1 VTAPRTLALL
11 IALLCVACGE
21 SDRDIVP
28 PLGKAEGEPES
39 EAAPE
44 PTEGAAKHNHQPLR
58 GGRLVEIG
66 KHAAQVE
73 IVHDAAAGTLNAYV
87 MDGHASRAVRL
98 PAKSL
103 RVRIDV
109 AGEEFTF
116 DLKPVA
122 DALTGETA
130 GDTSRFE
137 VRAGRLERIRSFRG
151 VIVELNVFDRV
162 FRDIAF
168 TYAPE

>member
-1 VTAPRTLALL
+1 MPRTLALL
-11 IALLCVACGE
+11 TALLCATCG
-21 SDRDIVP
+21 DAGRDDAP
-28 PLGKAEGEPES
+28 Q
-39 EAAPE
+39 APE
-44 PTEGAAKHNHQPLR
+44 PAAAAAKHDHQPLR

-66 KHAAQVE
+66 EHVAQVE
-73 IVHDAAAGTLNAYV
+73 IVHDAEAGTLTAYV

-103 RVRIDV
+103 PVRIEA
-109 AGEEFTF
+109 AGEEFAL

-122 DALTGETA
+122 DALTGETV

-137 VRAGRLERIRSFRG
+137 IQADLLKRTRSFRG
-151 VIVELNVFDRV
+151 VIVELDVFDRV
-162 FRDIAF
+162 FRDVTF

>member
-1 VTAPRTLALL
+1 V
-11 IALLCVACGE
+11 LLCAACGAE
-21 SDRDIVP
+21 AVP
-28 PLGKAEGEPES
+28 PPGEHEPAE
-39 EAAPE
+39 EA
-44 PTEGAAKHNHQPLR
+44 GQHGHQPLR

-66 KHAAQVE
+66 AHVAQVE
-73 IVHDAAAGTLNAYV
+73 IVHDAAAGTLAAYV

-103 RVRIDV
+103 QVRIEV
-109 AGEEFTF
+109 GGEEFTF

-122 DALTGETA
+122 DALTGETV

-137 VRAGRLERIRSFRG
+137 IRADLLKRIRAFAG
-151 VIVELNVFDRV
+151 VIVELEVFDRV
-162 FRDIAF
+162 FRDVAF

>member
-1 VTAPRTLALL
+1 VDATRTLALL
-11 IALLCVACGE
+11 AALLCAACGD
-21 SDRDIVP
+21 SGRDIVP
-28 PLGKAEGEPES
+28 PLAESKPE
-39 EAAPE
+39 PE
-44 PTEGAAKHNHQPLR
+44 PTEEAAKHDHRPLR

-66 KHAAQVE
+66 QHVAQVE
-73 IVHDAAAGTLNAYV
+73 IVHDAAAGTLTAYV
-87 MDGHASRAVRL
+87 MDGHASHAVRL

-103 RVRIDV
+103 RVRIEV
-109 AGEEFTF
+109 AGQEFAF

-122 DALTGETA
+122 DALTGETV

-137 VRAGRLERIRSFRG
+137 VRADLLERIRSFRG

-162 FRDIAF
+162 FRDITF

>member
-1 VTAPRTLALL
+1 MDTPRTLSLL
-11 IALLCVACGE
+11 IALLCVACGD

-28 PLGKAEGEPES
+28 PLGKAKGEPAS
-39 EAAPE
+39 EPE
-44 PTEGAAKHNHQPLR
+44 PAEDTSKHNHQPLR

-66 KHAAQVE
+66 KHVAQVE

-98 PAKSL
+98 PAKAL
-103 RVRIDV
+103 RVRIEV

-137 VRAGRLERIRSFRG
+137 VRADLLGRIRDFRG

-168 TYAPE
+168 TYASE

>member
-1 VTAPRTLALL
+1 MDVSRAPFLLAALL
-11 IALLCVACGE
+11 LAACGDAGPVE
-21 SDRDIVP
+21 PLVP
-28 PLGKAEGEPES
+28 K
-39 EAAPE
+39 PE
-44 PTEGAAKHNHQPLR
+44 PAAARHQHQPQR

-66 KHAAQVE
+66 AHVAQVE
-73 IVHDAAAGTLNAYV
+73 IVHDREAGTLAAYI

-103 RVRIDV
+103 RVRIEFG
-109 AGEEFTF
+109 GEEFTF

-122 DALTGETA
+122 DALTGETV

-137 VRAGRLERIRSFRG
+137 IRAGLLERIRGFTG
-151 VIVELNVFDRV
+151 VLVELSVFDRV
-162 FRDIAF
+162 FRDVSF

>member
-1 VTAPRTLALL
+1 MRQLALS
-11 IALLCVACGE
+11 IALLCAACGE
-21 SDRDIVP
+21 HDTVP
-28 PLGKAEGEPES
+28 PLTEAEDT
-39 EAAPE
+39 AR
-44 PTEGAAKHNHQPLR
+44 HDHQPLR

-66 KHAAQVE
+66 EHVAQVE

-87 MDGHASRAVRL
+87 MDGHASHPVRL

-103 RVRIDV
+103 RLRLEV
-109 AGEEFTF
+109 AGEEFVF

-122 DALTGETA
+122 DALTGETV

-137 VRAGRLERIRSFRG
+137 IRADLLERIRGFSG
-151 VIVELNVFDRV
+151 VIDELEVFDRV
-162 FRDIAF
+162 YKEIPF